1 MAQHAKT
8 EDLEMFLTVV
18 DSGSFSAAA
27 NLLDQQVA
35 KVSRAV
41 SRLEN
46 TLQCTLLNRTTR
58 RLELTEEG
66 HTFIKYARDGLN
78 TLQTGEE
85 AIKLLKQA
93 PSGKLRIDAASPF
106 VLHQLV
112 PLIAEFNTQYPHI
125 TLDITSHDSIIDL
138 LEHKT
143 DLAIRIGELKD
154 SNLHAKKLG
163 VSKLHLVAS
172 PSYLKNTP
180 TISHTSDLTQHKL
193 IGFTDSPRLNNWPL
207 KSPTALNFGL
217 TASSGETVR
226 QLCLA
231 NQGVALLSH
240 FMIGDDLKS
249 GKLIEILPG
258 SISTPNNREIVQA
271 VYYKNSAVSSRIMAF
286 LDFIKPLLKL

>member
-193 IGFTDSPRLNNWPL
+193 IGFTDSPKLNNWPL

-286 LDFIKPLLKL
+286 LDFIKPLVKL

>member
-1 MAQHAKT
+1 MSQHAKT
-8 EDLEMFLTVV
+8 EDLEIFITVV

-46 TLQCTLLNRTTR
+46 ALQCTLLNRTTR

-85 AIKLLKQA
+85 AIKLLKQS
-93 PSGKLRIDAASPF
+93 PSGKLRVDAASPF

-112 PLIAEFNTQYPHI
+112 PLIEQFTQQYPQI

-143 DLAIRIGELKD
+143 DLAIRIGDLKD
-154 SNLHAKKLG
+154 SNLHARKLG
-163 VSKLHLVAS
+163 TSELHLVAS
-172 PSYLKNTP
+172 PEYLKKAP
-180 TISHTSDLTQHKL
+180 KLSQASDLSHHKL
-193 IGFTDSPRLNNWPL
+193 IGFTDSPSLNNWPL
-207 KSPTALNFGL
+207 NIPLKLSFGI
-217 TASSGETVR
+217 TASSGETIR
-226 QLCLA
+226 QLCIA
-231 NQGVALLSH
+231 NQGIALLSH
-240 FMIGDDLKS
+240 FMVTDDLKT
-249 GKLIEILPG
+249 GRLVTVLPK
-258 SISTPNNREIVQA
+258 SIKTPNHREDIQA
-271 VYYKNSAVSSRIMAF
+271 VYYKNSAVSSRILAF
-286 LDFIKPLLKL
+286 LDFIKPKLKL

>member
-1 MAQHAKT
+1 MAPHAKT

-85 AIKLLKQA
+85 ALKLLKQA

-112 PLIAEFNTQYPHI
+112 PHIDEFTKLYPHI

-143 DLAIRIGELKD
+143 DLAIRIGDLKD
-154 SNLHAKKLG
+154 SNLNAKKLG
-163 VSKLHLVAS
+163 ISKLYLVAS
-172 PSYLKNTP
+172 PAYLKTTP
-180 TISHTSDLTQHKL
+180 DISKVSDLSQHKL
-193 IGFTDSPRLNNWPL
+193 IGFTDSPKLNNWPL
-207 KSPTALNFGL
+207 NPTSHLKFKL
-217 TASSGETVR
+217 MASSGETVR

-231 NQGVALLSH
+231 NQGIALLSH
-240 FMIGDDLKS
+240 FMIGDDLKT
-249 GKLIEILPG
+249 GKLIKVLPN
-258 SISTPNNREIVQA
+258 SITTPNNREVVQA
-271 VYYKNSAVSSRIMAF
+271 VYYKNSAVSSRIVAF
-286 LDFIKPLLKL
+286 LDFIKPKLSL

>member
-193 IGFTDSPRLNNWPL
+193 IGFTDSPKLNNWPL

>member
-1 MAQHAKT
+1 MAPHAKT

-85 AIKLLKQA
+85 ALKLLKQA

-112 PLIAEFNTQYPHI
+112 PHIDEFTKQYPHI

-143 DLAIRIGELKD
+143 DLAIRIGDLKD
-154 SNLHAKKLG
+154 SNLNAKKLG
-163 VSKLHLVAS
+163 VSKLYLVAS
-172 PSYLKNTP
+172 PAYLKTTP
-180 TISHTSDLTQHKL
+180 DISKVSDLSQHKL
-193 IGFTDSPRLNNWPL
+193 IGFTDSPKLNNWQL
-207 KSPTALNFGL
+207 KSTSHLKFKL
-217 TASSGETVR
+217 MASSGETVR

-231 NQGVALLSH
+231 NQGIALLSH
-240 FMIGDDLKS
+240 FMIGDDLKT
-249 GKLIEILPG
+249 GKLIKVLPN
-258 SISTPNNREIVQA
+258 SITTPNNREVVQA
-271 VYYKNSAVSSRIMAF
+271 VYYKNSAVSSRIVAF
-286 LDFIKPLLKL
+286 LDFIKPKLSL

>member
-112 PLIAEFNTQYPHI
+112 PLIAEFNKQYPHI

-249 GKLIEILPG
+249 DKLIEILPE

>member
-112 PLIAEFNTQYPHI
+112 PLISEFNTQYPHI

-172 PSYLKNTP
+172 PSYLKHTP
-180 TISHTSDLTQHKL
+180 TISHTSDLNQHKL
-193 IGFTDSPRLNNWPL
+193 IGFTDSPKLNNWPL

>member
-1 MAQHAKT
+1 MAPHAKT

-85 AIKLLKQA
+85 ALKLLKQA

-112 PLIAEFNTQYPHI
+112 PHIDEFTKQYPHI

-143 DLAIRIGELKD
+143 DLAIRIGDLKD
-154 SNLHAKKLG
+154 SNLNAKKLG
-163 VSKLHLVAS
+163 VSKLYLVAS
-172 PSYLKNTP
+172 PAYLKTAP
-180 TISHTSDLTQHKL
+180 DISKVSDLSQHKL
-193 IGFTDSPRLNNWPL
+193 IGFTDSPKLNNWPL
-207 KSPTALNFGL
+207 KSTSHLKFKL
-217 TASSGETVR
+217 MASSGETVR

-231 NQGVALLSH
+231 NQGIALLSH
-240 FMIGDDLKS
+240 FMISDDLKT
-249 GKLIEILPG
+249 GKLIKVLPN
-258 SISTPNNREIVQA
+258 SITTPNNREVVQA
-271 VYYKNSAVSSRIMAF
+271 VYYKNSAVSSRIVAF
-286 LDFIKPLLKL
+286 LDFIKPKLSL

>member
-163 VSKLHLVAS
+163 VSKLHVVAS
-172 PSYLKNTP
+172 PSYLKHTP
-180 TISHTSDLTQHKL
+180 IISHTSDLTQHKL
-193 IGFTDSPRLNNWPL
+193 IGFTNSPKLNNWPL

>member
-8 EDLEMFLTVV
+8 EDLEMFLMVV

-112 PLIAEFNTQYPHI
+112 PLIAEFNKQYPHI

-172 PSYLKNTP
+172 PSYLKHTP
-180 TISHTSDLTQHKL
+180 AISRTSDLKQHRL
-193 IGFTDSPRLNNWPL
+193 IGFTDSPKLNNWPL
-207 KSPTALNFGL
+207 KSPTTLNFGL

-286 LDFIKPLLKL
+286 LDFIKPLLRL

>member
-112 PLIAEFNTQYPHI
+112 PLIAEFNQQYPHI

-172 PSYLKNTP
+172 PSYLKHTP
-180 TISHTSDLTQHKL
+180 AISRTSDLKQHRL
-193 IGFTDSPRLNNWPL
+193 IGFTDSPKLNNWPL
-207 KSPTALNFGL
+207 KSPTTLNFGL

-258 SISTPNNREIVQA
+258 CISTPNNREIVQA

-286 LDFIKPLLKL
+286 LDFIKPLLRL

>member
-172 PSYLKNTP
+172 PSYLKHRP

-193 IGFTDSPRLNNWPL
+193 IGFTDSPKLNNWPL

>member
-112 PLIAEFNTQYPHI
+112 PLIAEFNQQYPHI
-125 TLDITSHDSIIDL
+125 TLDITSNDSIIDL

-172 PSYLKNTP
+172 PSYLKHTP
-180 TISHTSDLTQHKL
+180 AISRTSDLKQHRL
-193 IGFTDSPRLNNWPL
+193 IGFTDSPKLNNWPL
-207 KSPTALNFGL
+207 KSPTTLNFGL

-258 SISTPNNREIVQA
+258 CISTPNNREIVQA

-286 LDFIKPLLKL
+286 LDFIKPLLRL

>member
-1 MAQHAKT
+1 MSQHAKT
-8 EDLEMFLTVV
+8 EDLEIFITVV

-46 TLQCTLLNRTTR
+46 ALQCTLLNRTTR

-85 AIKLLKQA
+85 AIKLLKQS
-93 PSGKLRIDAASPF
+93 PSGKLRVDAASPF

-112 PLIAEFNTQYPHI
+112 PLIEQFTQQYPQI

-143 DLAIRIGELKD
+143 DLAIRIGDLKD
-154 SNLHAKKLG
+154 SNLHARKLG
-163 VSKLHLVAS
+163 TSELHLVAS
-172 PSYLKNTP
+172 PEYLKKAP
-180 TISHTSDLTQHKL
+180 KLSQASDLRHHKL
-193 IGFTDSPRLNNWPL
+193 IGFTDSPCLNNWPL
-207 KSPTALNFGL
+207 NIPLKLSFGV
-217 TASSGETVR
+217 TASSGETIR
-226 QLCLA
+226 QLCIA
-231 NQGVALLSH
+231 NQGIALLSH
-240 FMIGDDLKS
+240 FMVTDDLKT
-249 GKLIEILPG
+249 GRLVTVLPK
-258 SISTPNNREIVQA
+258 SIKTPNHREDIQA
-271 VYYKNSAVSSRIMAF
+271 VYYKNSAVSSRILAF
-286 LDFIKPLLKL
+286 LDFIKPKLKL

>member
-112 PLIAEFNTQYPHI
+112 PHIDEFTKQYPHI

-143 DLAIRIGELKD
+143 DLAIRIGDLKD
-154 SNLHAKKLG
+154 SNLNAKKLG
-163 VSKLHLVAS
+163 VSKLYLVAS
-172 PSYLKNTP
+172 PSYLNTAP
-180 TISHTSDLTQHKL
+180 GISKISDLNQHKL
-193 IGFTDSPRLNNWPL
+193 IGFTDSPKLNNWPL
-207 KSPTALNFGL
+207 KSTTHLKFNL
-217 TASSGETVR
+217 MASSGETVR
-226 QLCLA
+226 QLCIA
-231 NQGVALLSH
+231 NQGIALLSH
-240 FMIGDDLKS
+240 FMIGGDLKT
-249 GKLIEILPG
+249 GKLIEVLPN
-258 SISTPNNREIVQA
+258 SIITPNNREVVQA
-271 VYYKNSAVSSRIMAF
+271 VYYKNSAVSSRIVAF
-286 LDFIKPLLKL
+286 LDFIKQKLSL

>member
-46 TLQCTLLNRTTR
+46 TLHCTLLNRTTR

-112 PLIAEFNTQYPHI
+112 PHIDEFTKQYPHI

-143 DLAIRIGELKD
+143 DLAIRIGDLKD
-154 SNLHAKKLG
+154 SNLNAKKLG
-163 VSKLHLVAS
+163 ISKLYLVAS
-172 PSYLKNTP
+172 PDYLNTAP
-180 TISHTSDLTQHKL
+180 AISKLSDLNQHKL
-193 IGFTDSPRLNNWPL
+193 IGFTDSPKLNNWPL
-207 KSPTALNFGL
+207 NSTTHLKFNLM
-217 TASSGETVR
+217 ASSGETVR
-226 QLCLA
+226 QLCIA
-231 NQGVALLSH
+231 NQGIALLSH
-240 FMIGDDLKS
+240 FMIGDDLKT
-249 GKLIEILPG
+249 GKLIEVLPN
-258 SISTPNNREIVQA
+258 SIITPNNREVVQA
-271 VYYKNSAVSSRIMAF
+271 VYYKNSAVSSRIVAF
-286 LDFIKPLLKL
+286 LDFIKPKLSL

>member
-41 SRLEN
+41 SRLEH

-193 IGFTDSPRLNNWPL
+193 IGFTDSPKLNNWPL

-249 GKLIEILPG
+249 DKLIEILPG

>member
-112 PLIAEFNTQYPHI
+112 PRIDEFTKQYPHI

-143 DLAIRIGELKD
+143 DLAIRIGDLKD
-154 SNLHAKKLG
+154 SNLNAKKLG
-163 VSKLHLVAS
+163 VSKLYLVAS
-172 PSYLKNTP
+172 PAYLKTALG
-180 TISHTSDLTQHKL
+180 ISKISDLNQHKL
-193 IGFTDSPRLNNWPL
+193 IGFTDSPKLNNWPL
-207 KSPTALNFGL
+207 KSTTNLKFNL
-217 TASSGETVR
+217 MASSGETVR

-240 FMIGDDLKS
+240 FMIGDDLKT
-249 GKLIEILPG
+249 GKLIEVLPN
-258 SISTPNNREIVQA
+258 SIITPNNREVVQA
-271 VYYKNSAVSSRIMAF
+271 VYYKNSAVSSRIVAF
-286 LDFIKPLLKL
+286 LDFIKPKLSL

>member
-112 PLIAEFNTQYPHI
+112 PRIDEFTKQYPHI

-143 DLAIRIGELKD
+143 DLAIRIGDLKD
-154 SNLHAKKLG
+154 SNLNAKKLG
-163 VSKLHLVAS
+163 VSKLYLVAS
-172 PSYLKNTP
+172 PAYLKTAP
-180 TISHTSDLTQHKL
+180 GISKISDLNQHKL
-193 IGFTDSPRLNNWPL
+193 IGFTDSPKLNNWPL
-207 KSPTALNFGL
+207 KSTTNLKFNL
-217 TASSGETVR
+217 MASSGETVR

-240 FMIGDDLKS
+240 FMIGDDLKT
-249 GKLIEILPG
+249 GKLIEVLPN
-258 SISTPNNREIVQA
+258 SVITPNNREVVQA
-271 VYYKNSAVSSRIMAF
+271 VYYKNSAVSSRIVAF
-286 LDFIKPLLKL
+286 LDFIKPMLSL

>member
-112 PLIAEFNTQYPHI
+112 PLIAEFNQQYPHI

-172 PSYLKNTP
+172 PSYLKHTP
-180 TISHTSDLTQHKL
+180 AISRTSDLKQHRL
-193 IGFTDSPRLNNWPL
+193 IGFTDSPKLNNWPL
-207 KSPTALNFGL
+207 KSPTTLNFGL
-217 TASSGETVR
+217 AASSGETVR

-286 LDFIKPLLKL
+286 LDFIKPLLRL

>member
-193 IGFTDSPRLNNWPL
+193 IGFTDSPKLNNWPL

-249 GKLIEILPG
+249 DKLIEILPE

>member
-163 VSKLHLVAS
+163 VSKLRVVAS

-193 IGFTDSPRLNNWPL
+193 IGFTDSPKLNNWPL

>member
-1 MAQHAKT
+1 MSLHAKT
-8 EDLEMFLTVV
+8 EDLEIFITVV

-46 TLQCTLLNRTTR
+46 ALQCTLLNRTTR

-85 AIKLLKQA
+85 AIKLLKQS
-93 PSGKLRIDAASPF
+93 PSGKLRVDAASPF

-112 PLIAEFNTQYPHI
+112 PLIDQFTQQYPQI

-143 DLAIRIGELKD
+143 DLAIRIGDLKD
-154 SNLHAKKLG
+154 SNLHARKLG
-163 VSKLHLVAS
+163 TSELHLVAS
-172 PSYLKNTP
+172 PEYLKKAP
-180 TISHTSDLTQHKL
+180 KLSQASDLSHHKL
-193 IGFTDSPRLNNWPL
+193 IGFTDSPSLNNWPL
-207 KSPTALNFGL
+207 NIPLKLSFGI
-217 TASSGETVR
+217 TASSGETIR
-226 QLCLA
+226 QLCIA
-231 NQGVALLSH
+231 NQGIALLSH
-240 FMIGDDLKS
+240 FMVTDDLKT
-249 GKLIEILPG
+249 GRLVTVLPK
-258 SISTPNNREIVQA
+258 SIKTPNHREDIQA
-271 VYYKNSAVSSRIMAF
+271 VYYKNSAVSSRILAF
-286 LDFIKPLLKL
+286 LDFIKPKLKL

>member
-27 NLLDQQVA
+27 NLLNQQVA

-85 AIKLLKQA
+85 AIKLLKQS

-112 PLIAEFNTQYPHI
+112 PLIAEFNMQYPHI
-125 TLDITSHDSIIDL
+125 MLDITSHDSIIDL

-143 DLAIRIGELKD
+143 DLAIRIGDLKD
-154 SNLHAKKLG
+154 SNLYAKKLG
-163 VSKLHLVAS
+163 ASKLHLVAS
-172 PSYLKNTP
+172 PEYLKNAPELTQA
-180 TISHTSDLTQHKL
+180 SDLGKHKL
-193 IGFTDSPRLNNWPL
+193 IGFTDSPALNNWPL
-207 KSPTALNFGL
+207 NIPSKLSFEI
-217 TASSGETVR
+217 TASSGETIR
-226 QLCLA
+226 QLCIA
-231 NQGVALLSH
+231 NQGIALLSH
-240 FMIGDDLKS
+240 FMIGNDLKA
-249 GKLIEILPG
+249 GRLVNVLPN
-258 SISTPNNREIVQA
+258 SIKTPNHREDIQA
-271 VYYKNSAVSSRIMAF
+271 VYYKNSAVSSRIVAF
-286 LDFIKPLLKL
+286 LDFIKPKLAL

>member
-112 PLIAEFNTQYPHI
+112 PLIAEFNQQYPHI

-172 PSYLKNTP
+172 PSYLKHTP
-180 TISHTSDLTQHKL
+180 AISRTSDLKQHRL
-193 IGFTDSPRLNNWPL
+193 IGFTDSPKLNNWPL
-207 KSPTALNFGL
+207 KSPTTLNFGL

-286 LDFIKPLLKL
+286 LDFIKPLLRL

>member
-1 MAQHAKT
+1 
-8 EDLEMFLTVV
+8 
-18 DSGSFSAAA
+18 
-27 NLLDQQVA
+27 
-35 KVSRAV
+35 
-41 SRLEN
+41 
-46 TLQCTLLNRTTR
+46 
-58 RLELTEEG
+58 
-66 HTFIKYARDGLN
+66 KYARDGLN

-172 PSYLKNTP
+172 PSYLKHTP

-193 IGFTDSPRLNNWPL
+193 IGFTDSPKLNNWPL
-207 KSPTALNFGL
+207 KSPIALNFGL

>member
-172 PSYLKNTP
+172 PSYLKHTP
-180 TISHTSDLTQHKL
+180 TISHTSDLIKHKL
-193 IGFTDSPRLNNWPL
+193 IGFTDSPKLNNWPL

-240 FMIGDDLKS
+240 FMIGGDLKS

>member
-180 TISHTSDLTQHKL
+180 TISYTSDLTQHKL
-193 IGFTDSPRLNNWPL
+193 IGFTDSPKLNNWPL
-207 KSPTALNFGL
+207 KSPIALNFGL

-240 FMIGDDLKS
+240 FMIGGDLKS